1 MLSPSKYERGGPWL
15 ASNPQLYPPSPRRYN
30 FLMTIQTSPAQKTA
44 PAATPAT
51 RKSTVA
57 AVFTTPET
65 VLDDY
70 VRLAELAGME
80 DHLPRDLPTLLKIN
94 ISWQYY
100 YPACSTPPWQIE
112 GAVKALQSN
121 GYTDLI
127 AAHNGTVVV
136 DAREGEVRN
145 KQKIVTDKYSLPNMH
160 LEEDPVRWIE
170 YRPKAKMLALD
181 DIFPDGIQ
189 IPEPFIGK
197 NVVQLPTMKTHVFTR
212 MTGAMKNAFGGL
224 LNRKRHYTHSVIH
237 ETLVDLLAIQKEIHP
252 GIFAMMDGSF
262 AGDGPG
268 PRAMRWH
275 VKNLLLASADQVAI
289 DAVAASLMGFDPMSI
304 KFIRLAHDAG
314 LGCGDPREIEIAGE
328 DLSGVNWGFSGS
340 ENTFASRGQKLIYW
354 GPLKPLE
361 KLLLRSPLVPWAYLA
376 SNLYHNVFWMNLI
389 GKRRIREAMKTD
401 WGKLFQSY

>member
-1 MLSPSKYERGGPWL
+1 
-15 ASNPQLYPPSPRRYN
+15 
-30 FLMTIQTSPAQKTA
+30 MTQ
-44 PAATPAT
+44 
-51 RKSTVA
+51 KSTVA

-112 GAVKALQSN
+112 GAVKALQSS

-145 KQKIVTDKYSLPNMH
+145 KQKVVTDKYNLPNMH

-212 MTGAMKNAFGGL
+212 MTGAMK
-224 LNRKRHYTHSVIH
+224 KR
-237 ETLVDLLAIQKEIHP
+237 LR
-252 GIFAMMDGSF
+252 
-262 AGDGPG
+262 
-268 PRAMRWH
+268 RA
-275 VKNLLLASADQVAI
+275 A
-289 DAVAASLMGFDPMSI
+289 
-304 KFIRLAHDAG
+304 
-314 LGCGDPREIEIAGE
+314 
-328 DLSGVNWGFSGS
+328 
-340 ENTFASRGQKLIYW
+340 
-354 GPLKPLE
+354 
-361 KLLLRSPLVPWAYLA
+361 
-376 SNLYHNVFWMNLI
+376 
-389 GKRRIREAMKTD
+389 
-401 WGKLFQSY
+401 

>member
-1 MLSPSKYERGGPWL
+1 MVVAPTLFPRIV
-15 ASNPQLYPPSPRRYN
+15 PPIPRRYN

-44 PAATPAT
+44 PVTTSAT

-70 VRLAELAGME
+70 IRLAELAGME
-80 DHLPRDLPTLLKIN
+80 DHLPKDLPTLLKIN

-112 GAVKALQSN
+112 GAVKALQSS

-145 KQKIVTDKYSLPNMH
+145 KQKVVTDKYNLPNMH

-289 DAVAASLMGFDPMSI
+289 DAVAAKLMGFDPMSI